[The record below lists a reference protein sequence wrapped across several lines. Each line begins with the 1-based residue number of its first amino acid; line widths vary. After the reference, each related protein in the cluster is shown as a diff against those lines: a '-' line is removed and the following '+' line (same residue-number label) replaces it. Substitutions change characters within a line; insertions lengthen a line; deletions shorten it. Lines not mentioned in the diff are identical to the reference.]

1 MLLYYHDNLAM
12 FNQSLAEADLVKAT
26 PDNQRRFFQW
36 LSRQNPRGWTRP
48 RGALEL
54 ALRRD
59 PDAVFLLSD
68 GELQDDSQQ
77 FLLAANQPWEREDGS
92 RRQTPV
98 HTVALDL
105 SLGAG
110 LLEQIA
116 GQNSGVFTHIT
127 TGRPPRR

>member
-1 MLLYYHDNLAM
+1 
-12 FNQSLAEADLVKAT
+12 
-26 PDNQRRFFQW
+26 
-36 LSRQNPRGWTRP
+36 
-48 RGALEL
+48 LEL
-54 ALRRD
+54 ALRRQ

-77 FLLAANQPWEREDGS
+77 FLLVANQPAEQDDGS

-105 SLGAG
+105 SFGAG

-127 TGRPPRR
+127 TATPPRR